1 MRPTVRRLL
10 STAASHIEVNGHR
23 YPTDA
28 TTNVTQAI
36 LAKVPRRLHKQPA
49 HPIGILSHRIA
60 SHFASFASLDAPD
73 PVVSVARNFDDLGFA
88 SDHPGRRPSDSYY
101 LNKDTLLR
109 THTSTHEI
117 DAFRDPK
124 TRDAWLLAADVYRR
138 DEIDRSHYPV
148 FHQMEGARLF
158 DSGTDVRALE
168 ERIERDEHALRA
180 ANVRIHD
187 ESRIGPENPLQP
199 SHDPVLASLVMRDL
213 KLSLNGLILD
223 LFGRPADTS
232 EPLQVRWIDA
242 FFPFTSPSYEVEV
255 LWNGKWLELL
265 GCGVIAQRTL
275 DRADI
280 SDKVGWAFGLGLERI
295 AMVLFSIPDI
305 RLFWSQ
311 DARFLGQFA
320 PGTFSAFKPYS
331 KYPECKR
338 DMSFWTPEGFHE
350 NDFCDVVRDV
360 AGDLAEDVAMI
371 DQFTHPKTGRS
382 SRAYRIN
389 YRSMDSS
396 LTSEQVNEIHAQV
409 TSRAT
414 EQLGVE
420 IR

>member
-10 STAASHIEVNGHR
+10 SAAGAAYIELNGRR
-23 YPTDA
+23 YAADA

-36 LAKVPRRLHKQPA
+36 LAKVPRRLHRQPA

-60 SHFASFASLDAPD
+60 AHFASFAALDAPD

-109 THTSTHEI
+109 THTSAHEI

-158 DSGTDVRALE
+158 STAADVHALE
-168 ERIERDEHALRA
+168 ERIDREEHALRA

-187 ESRIGPENPLQP
+187 ASRVGPENPLQP
-199 SHDPVLASLVMRDL
+199 GHDPALAALVVRDL

-223 LFGRPADTS
+223 LFGHAASAGD
-232 EPLQVRWIDA
+232 PLQVRWIDA

-255 LWNGKWLELL
+255 LWGGKWLELL

-275 DRADI
+275 DRAGPPTGA
-280 SDKVGWAFGLGLERI
+280 SAAHRSRLGAF
-295 AMVLFSIPDI
+295 
-305 RLFWSQ
+305 
-311 DARFLGQFA
+311 
-320 PGTFSAFKPYS
+320 
-331 KYPECKR
+331 
-338 DMSFWTPEGFHE
+338 
-350 NDFCDVVRDV
+350 
-360 AGDLAEDVAMI
+360 
-371 DQFTHPKTGRS
+371 
-382 SRAYRIN
+382 
-389 YRSMDSS
+389 
-396 LTSEQVNEIHAQV
+396 
-409 TSRAT
+409 
-414 EQLGVE
+414 
-420 IR
+420 